1 MGAVVTF
8 DPVAFTTAFPEFA
21 TVPAARLQL
30 LFTIAESLLDNT
42 GGGPVDDPTQ
52 LTVYF
57 QLLVAHLLTLFGP
70 SVTTG
75 SQTGGV
81 AGSPN
86 APVGRLSDATEGTV
100 SVSYDFPV
108 TPDNPSQAW
117 YAQTKYGAM
126 YWTATVRYRS
136 FRYATLGNCGTGYS
150 KDFLTPPWRLPG
162 GL

>member
-1 MGAVVTF
+1 MSTIVTF
-8 DPVAFTTAFPEFA
+8 DPVAFTTAFPEFS
-21 TVPAARLQL
+21 TVPVARLQL

-42 GGGPVDDPTQ
+42 GGGPVQDPVLLQT
-52 LTVYF
+52 LF

-86 APVGRLSDATEGTV
+86 APVGRLSNATEGTV

-108 TPDNPSQAW
+108 TPENPSQAW
-117 YAQTKYGAM
+117 YAQTKYGAL

-136 FRYATLGNCGTGYS
+136 FRYATIGNSGTGFA
-150 KDFLTPPWRLPG
+150 KDFLAPPWRRPG

>member
-8 DPVAFTTAFPEFA
+8 DPVAFTTAFPEFS
-21 TVPAARLQL
+21 TVPPERLQL
-30 LFTIAESLLDNT
+30 LFTIAETMLDNT
-42 GGGPVDDPTQ
+42 GAGPVNDSAQ

-86 APVGRLSDATEGTV
+86 APVGRLSQATEGTV
-100 SVSYDFPV
+100 SVSYDYPV

-136 FRYATLGNCGTGYS
+136 FRYFARGDSGTGFA
-150 KDFLTPPWRLPG
+150 KDFLAPAFRVPG